1 MSEMSENINNI
12 VEWLMYEQQNIF
24 AVAIIGS
31 GRNIVF
37 QTDNWDVSPN
47 LGELNQLIAH
57 NPGGGSDEYYSGVSK
72 PPISSIT
79 ISDVKYLIVESTSE
93 RKVGTNPGG
102 QGHLLICPVPAGGPG
117 ALVCYVSP
125 EIGPRDAL
133 IEVENYALK
142 LIGLI

>member
-1 MSEMSENINNI
+1 MSGDINNI

-24 AVAIIGS
+24 AVAIVGS
-31 GRNIVF
+31 GGNLVF
-37 QTDNWDVSPN
+37 QTDNWDISPVLSEVN
-47 LGELNQLIAH
+47 KLLAH

-93 RKVGTNPGG
+93 RKVATNPGG
-102 QGHLLICPVPAGGPG
+102 QGHLLICPVPAGGPAG
-117 ALVCYVSP
+117 LVCYVSG

-133 IEVENYALK
+133 LEVENYAAK
-142 LIGLI
+142 LVGLI